1 MIKNL
6 LFESHQIVMSVTS
19 VMSITFV
26 AFVMFLMFVMVLK
39 NQKELH

>member
-6 LFESHQIVMSVTS
+6 LFESHQIVMF
-19 VMSITFV
+19 VMSV

>member
-6 LFESHQIVMSVTS
+6 LFESHQIVMSVMS
-19 VMSITFV
+19 VMSV

>member
-6 LFESHQIVMSVTS
+6 LFESHQIVMSV
-19 VMSITFV
+19 MSV

>member
-19 VMSITFV
+19 VMSV

>member
-6 LFESHQIVMSVTS
+6 LFESHQVVMSVTS
-19 VMSITFV
+19 VTFV
-26 AFVMFLMFVMVLK
+26 AFVMFVMFLMFVMVLK